1 MMTGSGDIA
10 CAEKLLAPARMV
22 LKSGTQLQM
31 EAYERR
37 VGLWNEVRTNQDRFL
52 REECGTF
59 LDEVDMH
66 IRSQFDAALVA
77 LAAGFL
83 ANKDD
88 FRQASRFS
96 AEEIQIWQQVER
108 YNLFEILTKDEILN
122 RLLKRD
128 ADLLSLFSEYYRT
141 MDTYVEETL
150 HNDKI
155 RLTLRYYLKQR
166 WGACRGKMD
175 AAIADAVTRFDWMG
189 GLVREWEKDRS

>member
-1 MMTGSGDIA
+1 MAQTGDMA
-10 CAEKLLAPARMV
+10 CAEKLLAPARLV
-22 LKSGTQLQM
+22 LKSGAQLQM

-59 LDEVDMH
+59 LDEVDLHM
-66 IRSQFDAALVA
+66 RSQYDAALVA

-83 ANKDD
+83 ANREE

-96 AEEIQIWQQVER
+96 AGEVRIWQEIER
-108 YNLFEILTKDEILN
+108 YNLFEILSQDEIRN

-128 ADLLSLFSEYYRT
+128 ADLLALLSGYYRK

-150 HNDKI
+150 RDDTI

>member
-1 MMTGSGDIA
+1 MAQTGDIA
-10 CAEKLLAPARMV
+10 CAEKLLAPARLV
-22 LKSGTQLQM
+22 LKTGVQLQV

-59 LDEVDMH
+59 LDEVDLHM
-66 IRSQFDAALVA
+66 RSQFDAALVA
-77 LAAGFL
+77 LAAAFL
-83 ANKDD
+83 ANSEE
-88 FRQASRFS
+88 FRQTSRFS
-96 AEEIQIWQQVER
+96 AGEVRIWQEIER
-108 YNLFEILTKDEILN
+108 YNLFEILSQDEIRN

-128 ADLLSLFSEYYRT
+128 ADLLSLFSEYYRK

-150 HNDKI
+150 RDDTI

>member
-1 MMTGSGDIA
+1 MAQTGDIA
-10 CAEKLLAPARMV
+10 CAEKLLEPARLV
-22 LKSGTQLQM
+22 LKTGVQLQV

-59 LDEVDMH
+59 LDEVDLHM
-66 IRSQFDAALVA
+66 RSQFDAALVA
-77 LAAGFL
+77 LAAAFL
-83 ANKDD
+83 ANSEE
-88 FRQASRFS
+88 FRQTSRFS
-96 AEEIQIWQQVER
+96 AGEVRIWQEIER
-108 YNLFEILTKDEILN
+108 YNLFEILSQDEIRN

-128 ADLLSLFSEYYRT
+128 ADLLSLFSEYYRK

-150 HNDKI
+150 RDDTI